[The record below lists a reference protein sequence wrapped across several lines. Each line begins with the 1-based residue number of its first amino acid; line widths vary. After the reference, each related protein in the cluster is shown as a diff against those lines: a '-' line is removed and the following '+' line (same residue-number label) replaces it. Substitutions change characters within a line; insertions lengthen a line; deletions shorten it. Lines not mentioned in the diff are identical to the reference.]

1 MVGIHTLLKALAFCA
16 LNPSLLAQAQVIF
29 VLPDPSCSA
38 TPEMVH
44 AGLLAFTDP
53 NCLEPTDEP
62 GCNLFGLPDCRACA
76 LLPDAV
82 ADNVPPC
89 ELLDIFTQES
99 EELGGEPVDCEGCD
113 CEPGMPRMPVEAD
126 RPTDSSEE
134 DYVPIVIVLPTDIF
148 IEAESSLWTDSD
160 ESGSGES
167 DDGEDGQDDARRLR
181 AQL

>member
-1 MVGIHTLLKALAFCA
+1 
-16 LNPSLLAQAQVIF
+16 
-29 VLPDPSCSA
+29 
-38 TPEMVH
+38 
-44 AGLLAFTDP
+44 
-53 NCLEPTDEP
+53 
-62 GCNLFGLPDCRACA
+62 
-76 LLPDAV
+76 
-82 ADNVPPC
+82 
-89 ELLDIFTQES
+89 
-99 EELGGEPVDCEGCD
+99 
-113 CEPGMPRMPVEAD
+113 MPRMPVEAD